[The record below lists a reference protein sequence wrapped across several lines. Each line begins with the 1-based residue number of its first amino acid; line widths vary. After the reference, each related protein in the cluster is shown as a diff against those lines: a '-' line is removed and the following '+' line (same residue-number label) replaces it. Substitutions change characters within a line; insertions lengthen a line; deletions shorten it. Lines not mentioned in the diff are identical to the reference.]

1 MMVHPKH
8 SLNSL
13 KQKPNPLK
21 TWKYNTNTNN
31 LPLRIAFINV
41 RGLKGKKDAI
51 MDMMKYNKINI
62 LGILETK
69 LNECDEKFLYHND
82 RKQYKSY
89 FTSGSDKTLGLGTRL
104 LIDRKYNAYV
114 HKHKGYKGRIYHVD
128 MLMKNHTKLHI
139 IQTYINANHTEK
151 EQILD
156 LFEYII
162 SLIEDC
168 KKNHSE
174 IIIMGDFNISF
185 QEYFKDFTSN
195 KWIYKLFRYFKR
207 NHLLDTLTLY
217 NDEFEKLY
225 TFYPGDRMKQPSRL
239 DYIWMTVRICKD
251 ILNSKIVNIE
261 HFNINHRMITIAI
274 DPQSLFGKQTN
285 AKLR

>member
-1 MMVHPKH
+1 MIHPKH

-13 KQKPNPLK
+13 KQKPNPPK

-31 LPLRIAFINV
+31 LPLRIASINV
-41 RGLKGKKDAI
+41 CGLKGKKDAI

-62 LGILETK
+62 LGISETK
-69 LNECDEKFLYHND
+69 LNERNEKFLYHND

-89 FTSGSDKTLGLGTRL
+89 FMSGSDKTLGLGTEL

-185 QEYFKDFTSN
+185 QKYFKDFTSN
-195 KWIYKLFRYFKR
+195 K
-207 NHLLDTLTLY
+207 
-217 NDEFEKLY
+217 
-225 TFYPGDRMKQPSRL
+225 
-239 DYIWMTVRICKD
+239 
-251 ILNSKIVNIE
+251 
-261 HFNINHRMITIAI
+261 
-274 DPQSLFGKQTN
+274 
-285 AKLR
+285 